1 MIIRIG
7 NGYDVH
13 RLAEGLDLWLGGCH
27 IPHRK
32 GAVAHSDGDV
42 LIHAI
47 CDALLGAAALRDI
60 GYHFPYTNPKYKGI
74 ASKKLLEETVALI
87 RKAGYEISNIDTT
100 ICLQQPKISEYIPLM
115 QQTLAAILQIDDTQ
129 LSIKATTTEALG
141 FVGREEG
148 IAAYAVVLLVAC

>member
-1 MIIRIG
+1 MIVRIG

-13 RLAEGLDLWLGGCH
+13 RLAEGLDLWLGGCRIAH
-27 IPHRK
+27 SK
-32 GAVAHSDGDV
+32 GAIAHSDGDV

-60 GYHFPYTNPKYKGI
+60 GYHFPDTDPEYKNI
-74 ASKKLLEETVALI
+74 DSKELLKKTVAMI

-100 ICLQQPKISEYIPLM
+100 ICLQQPKISDYIPQM
-115 QQTLAAILQIDDTQ
+115 QQTLAEVLQIDDTQ
-129 LSIKATTTEALG
+129 LSIKATTTETLG

-148 IAAYAVVLLVAC
+148 VAAYAVALLVVC